1 MLESGAASAPSLYRK
16 CTYSKGNV
24 EEGTACAALE
34 GVQVFVTCVQ
44 GQMCVVPQEESFK
57 SCSSEFFWFPYWMG
71 ALQRSQG
78 WRSAGARS
86 GNEVAQMSLARS
98 GFALLAAHRLL
109 SGVTIPSN
117 MVQFPKFTSVSEI
130 ILIDSHDKNY
140 SRFWTVRRIL
150 AFYWGNE
157 QAHVHMSCVFRE
169 SSVFSKSKKSWLS
182 EIQAVL
188 EQISAFSKCSLVFC
202 RL

>member
-78 WRSAGARS
+78 WRSAGAGS

-98 GFALLAAHRLL
+98 GFALLAVHRLL
-109 SGVTIPSN
+109 SGVTIHFSVRN
-117 MVQFPKFTSVSEI
+117 NSDWFSSQELFPVLDSKEDTGFLLRKWTSSC
-130 ILIDSHDKNY
+130 SHELY
-140 SRFWTVRRIL
+140 V
-150 AFYWGNE
+150 
-157 QAHVHMSCVFRE
+157 
-169 SSVFSKSKKSWLS
+169 
-182 EIQAVL
+182 
-188 EQISAFSKCSLVFC
+188 
-202 RL
+202 